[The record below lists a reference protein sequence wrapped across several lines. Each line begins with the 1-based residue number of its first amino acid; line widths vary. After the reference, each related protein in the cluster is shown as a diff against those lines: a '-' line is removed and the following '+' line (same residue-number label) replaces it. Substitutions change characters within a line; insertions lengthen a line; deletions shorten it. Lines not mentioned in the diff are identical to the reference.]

1 MLTSGKMR
9 IARGEGR
16 SQQGGELPEHF
27 SHHYHH
33 HHHLSPPGYTAK
45 GCMTEEIISGEF
57 KDNITL
63 HLPR

>member
-16 SQQGGELPEHF
+16 SQQGGELAEHF
-27 SHHYHH
+27 SHRY
-33 HHHLSPPGYTAK
+33 HHHLSPPGYTVK

-57 KDNITL
+57 KENITL